1 VQVVQI
7 AFLGLDDGLPT
18 RVGLGQG
25 CVQVVQIAFLGL
37 DDGLPTRVGLGQ
49 GCVAG

>member
-1 VQVVQI
+1 
-7 AFLGLDDGLPT
+7 
-18 RVGLGQG
+18 VGLGQG

-37 DDGLPTRVGLGQ
+37 DDGSPTRVGLGQ